1 MQFLKLRSALI
12 NTRHISRIVTQKDK
26 YVLHMD
32 QKSLGGIFSVVF
44 GIISSS
50 DDTFDVCKYL
60 HDEDFETV
68 KKFIEDQPGRAM
80 T

>member
-1 MQFLKLRSALI
+1 
-12 NTRHISRIVTQKDK
+12 
-26 YVLHMD
+26 MD

-68 KKFIEDQPGRAM
+68 KNFIEDQPKRAM

>member
-1 MQFLKLRSALI
+1 
-12 NTRHISRIVTQKDK
+12 V
-26 YVLHMD
+26 HMD

-50 DDTFDVCKYL
+50 DDTFDICK

-68 KKFIEDQPGRAM
+68 KKFIEDQSRTAM
-80 T
+80 P

>member
-26 YVLHMD
+26 YVVHMD

-50 DDTFDVCKYL
+50 DDTFDVCKN
-60 HDEDFETV
+60 DEDFETV
-68 KKFIEDQPGRAM
+68 KKFIEDQPRTAM